1 MVANNYNIYV
11 CMCIYIQ
18 SFNGNEDETF
28 NSSFDIGSL
37 SKHYEYNPFV
47 PDEDTESEKEDLPR
61 LVLMGL
67 RG

>member
-1 MVANNYNIYV
+1 MYW
-11 CMCIYIQ
+11 Q
-18 SFNGNEDETF
+18 SFNPTEDEAF
-28 NSSFDIGSL
+28 NSSFDIDSL

-47 PDEDTESEKEDLPR
+47 PDEDTESEKEDLPC